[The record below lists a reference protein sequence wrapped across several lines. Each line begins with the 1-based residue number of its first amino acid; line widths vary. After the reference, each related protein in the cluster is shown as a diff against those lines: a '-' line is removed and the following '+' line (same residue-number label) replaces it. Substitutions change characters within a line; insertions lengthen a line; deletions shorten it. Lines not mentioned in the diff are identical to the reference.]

1 MSTRHR
7 KRKNR
12 YPQWYV
18 TLRKI
23 AQWLT
28 AQCLFGLLAFMRL
41 FPADASINTIEKL
54 GVFFGMRYKR
64 TEKAR
69 ENIKM
74 ALPEKTDE
82 EVEEILK
89 EMWASLSRTAA
100 EYAYLDQ
107 IFDFDDNNPTQGR
120 FEIGGIDNFAELK
133 DLKGPAVCFTAHMAN
148 WELLPIGSAAYGVNI
163 TALFRPPDNPYI
175 AKRVLSARRTAMGHL
190 VPSKAGAA
198 WALGDILAEG
208 GKVGVLVDQ
217 YYRSG
222 VPITFFGKPTS
233 GNQLLAKLVRQYDCP
248 VYPARCIRLPG
259 GRFKMEV
266 QKKLDI
272 PRTST
277 GKVDINALTQ
287 SVNDVVEEWIREY
300 PGQWL
305 WLHNRWRRPP
315 RPNKGKRRLARR
327 INAAKAENS

>member
-1 MSTRHR
+1 MSKRQK
-7 KRKNR
+7 KRKTKFPR
-12 YPQWYV
+12 WYV
-18 TLRKI
+18 FLRNI
-23 AQWLT
+23 GQWIT
-28 AQCLFGLLAFMRL
+28 AQALFGMLAFMRL
-41 FPADASINTIEKL
+41 FPADASINMIEKM
-54 GVFFGMRYKR
+54 GRFFGMRYPR
-64 TEKAR
+64 TKKAR
-69 ENIKM
+69 ENIRL

-82 EVEEILK
+82 EVEEILE
-89 EMWASLSRTAA
+89 EMWGSLARTAA

-107 IFDFDDNNPTQGR
+107 IFDFDDNNPTEGR
-120 FEIGGIDNFAELK
+120 FEIAGIDNFAEMK
-133 DLKGPAVCFTAHMAN
+133 YMDGPAVCFTAHMAN

-198 WALGDILAEG
+198 WALGDVLADG

-217 YYRSG
+217 YYRRG
-222 VPITFFGKPTS
+222 VPIEFFGRPTL

-259 GRFKMEV
+259 GRFRMEV

-272 PRTST
+272 PKTPDGR
-277 GKVDINALTQ
+277 VDIDGLTQ
-287 SVNDVVEEWIREY
+287 AVNDVVESWVREY

-305 WLHNRWRRPP
+305 WLHNRWRMS
-315 RPNKGKRRLARR
+315 RRLGRAKHKRT
-327 INAAKAENS
+327 AKAASD

>member
-1 MSTRHR
+1 MSTLHK
-7 KRKNR
+7 KRKNK
-12 YPQWYV
+12 YPRWYV
-18 TLRKI
+18 FLRNI
-23 AQWLT
+23 AQWLI
-28 AQCLFGLLAFMRL
+28 AQGLFGLLAFMRL
-41 FPADASINTIEKL
+41 FPADASINMIEKL

-64 TEKAR
+64 TQKAR
-69 ENIKM
+69 KNIKM

-107 IFDFDDNNPTQGR
+107 IFDFDDNNPTEGR
-120 FEIGGIDNFAELK
+120 FEIAGIDNFAALK
-133 DLKGPAVCFTAHMAN
+133 AEEGPVVCFTAHMAN

-175 AKRVLSARRTAMGHL
+175 AKRVLAARRTAMGHL

-198 WALGDILAEG
+198 WALGDVLSEG

-217 YYRSG
+217 YYKFG
-222 VPITFFGKPTS
+222 VPINFFGRPTL

-248 VYPARCIRLPG
+248 VYPARCMRLPG
-259 GRFKMEV
+259 GKFRMEV

-272 PRTST
+272 PRTPK
-277 GKVDINALTQ
+277 GKVDIYALTQ
-287 SVNDVVEEWIREY
+287 SVNDVVEDWVREY

-305 WLHNRWRRPP
+305 WLHNRWRNPP
-315 RPNKGKRRLARR
+315 NPTPAQRRR
-327 INAAKAENS
+327 AANTTNN